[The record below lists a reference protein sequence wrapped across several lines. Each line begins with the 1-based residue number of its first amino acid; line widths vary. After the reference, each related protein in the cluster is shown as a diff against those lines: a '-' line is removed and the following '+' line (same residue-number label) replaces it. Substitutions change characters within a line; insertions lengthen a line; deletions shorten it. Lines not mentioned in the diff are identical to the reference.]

1 MLILQTEDKIM
12 KLNTKKL
19 RNYKRM
25 GQNKQLEMLTCYDFQ
40 TARILDNTS
49 LDLILVGDSVGNVVL
64 GLENTIQVTLEHM
77 ITFGAAVKRG
87 APNKFT
93 IVDLPFGTY
102 SSFEDGIKNASKLFK
117 DTNCEA
123 IKLEGAFPFQIELIQ
138 RLTQT
143 GIPIMGHI
151 GLTPQSVHQ
160 QGGYYTHGKDIK
172 SKERLLSEAKD
183 LEKAGVFALVLECV
197 DKTVAQEITNDLTIP
212 TIGIGSGKDVD
223 GQVLVTNDLLGMG
236 EAPAPKFC
244 NPMADLYSDK
254 KLLIEKYLNR
264 TNYNKAVNTDLIQ

>member
-1 MLILQTEDKIM
+1 M
-12 KLNTKKL
+12 KLNTRRL
-19 RNYKRM
+19 RNYKRT
-25 GQNKQLEMLTCYDFQ
+25 GQDKQLEMLTCYDFQ

-87 APNKFT
+87 APNKFV

-102 SSFEDGIKNASKLFK
+102 SSFEDGINNASKLFK
-117 DTNCEA
+117 ETSCEA
-123 IKLEGAFPFQIELIQ
+123 IKLEGAFPFQLELIQ

-160 QGGYYTHGKDIK
+160 QGGYYTHGKDIE
-172 SKERLLSEAKD
+172 SKERLLSEAKS
-183 LEKAGVFALVLECV
+183 LEKSGVFALVLECV
-197 DKTVAQEITNDLTIP
+197 DK
-212 TIGIGSGKDVD
+212 
-223 GQVLVTNDLLGMG
+223 
-236 EAPAPKFC
+236 
-244 NPMADLYSDK
+244 
-254 KLLIEKYLNR
+254 
-264 TNYNKAVNTDLIQ
+264 

>member
-1 MLILQTEDKIM
+1 MMNSKTKDKTM
-12 KLNTKKL
+12 KLNTRRL
-19 RNYKRM
+19 RNYKRT
-25 GQNKQLEMLTCYDFQ
+25 GQDKQLEMLTCYDFQ

-87 APNKFT
+87 APNKFV

-102 SSFEDGIKNASKLFK
+102 SSFEDGINNASKLFK
-117 DTNCEA
+117 ETSCEA
-123 IKLEGAFPFQIELIQ
+123 IKLEGAFPFQLELIQ

-143 GIPIMGHI
+143 GIPVMGHI

-160 QGGYYTHGKDIK
+160 QGGYYTHGKDIE
-172 SKERLLSEAKD
+172 SKERLLSEAKS
-183 LEKAGVFALVLECV
+183 LEKSGVFALVLECV
-197 DKTVAQEITNDLTIP
+197 DKNVSKEITNNITIP
-212 TIGIGSGKDVD
+212 TIGIGSGDDVD

-236 EAPAPKFC
+236 ETPAPKFC
-244 NPMADLYSDK
+244 NPMADLFSDK
-254 KLLIEKYLNR
+254 KLLSEKYLSR
-264 TNYNKAVNTDLIQ
+264 TNSNKAVNTDLIQ